1 MRSITYKDLRDRI
14 DSWNEGHPE
23 LPLKVYGDM
32 CCYSIGVV
40 DENSGAISET
50 LISEDTTGRTWD
62 SFSAFKKGYFMHER
76 LIQEGKLQI
85 LQAKGVIK
93 K

>member
-1 MRSITYKDLRDRI
+1 MSRITYNDLRDRI

-32 CCYSIGVV
+32 CGYKVGVV
-40 DENSGAISET
+40 DENSGAILETLVSET
-50 LISEDTTGRTWD
+50 TTGRTWD
-62 SFSAFKKGYFMHER
+62 SFSAFKKGYFTYER

-85 LQAKGVIK
+85 LQAKGVIRK
-93 K
+93 